1 MYIWVDILSNYTNM
15 LLIGFSGNQLTLTLR
30 VVAQGLLESALGRY
44 ACKEGRK
51 AGLVTGIS

>member
-1 MYIWVDILSNYTNM
+1 MYIWAEILSDYTNM
-15 LLIGFSGNQLTLTLR
+15 LLIVFSANRLTMTLT

-44 ACKEGRK
+44 ARKEGRK